1 MKQIYSAL
9 TYARITTFILAILL
23 ILGFTFSKIR
33 SEDETKRVSAVIL
46 TRMDVL
52 YVGVDNPITI
62 QCEGVHIDSLWP
74 MISGGSIRP
83 DSIPGSFIVRVD
95 RPGIC
100 TINLTIRRG
109 DQTKIMGTH
118 RFRSKRIP
126 DPVAYVNNMKFDGV
140 MLKEDLQKISGVFS
154 RMENFDFDFAFR
166 VMSFKMS
173 VQDSTGWKEFAAN
186 GPAITNEMR
195 NALKSVD
202 ENQKIIFHDIVS
214 SGPADEKR
222 KISPVVITVK

>member
-1 MKQIYSAL
+1 MNQTNSAL
-9 TYARITTFILAILL
+9 TYARNTTFILAILL
-23 ILGFTFSKIR
+23 VFGFTFSKLR
-33 SEDETKRVSAVIL
+33 SEAEPKRVSAVVL
-46 TRMDVL
+46 TRMNVF
-52 YVGVDNPITI
+52 YIGVDNPITI
-62 QCEGVHIDSLWP
+62 QCEGIHVDSLVP
-74 MISGGSIRP
+74 MISGGRISR
-83 DSIPGSFIVRVD
+83 DSIPGTYIVKVD
-95 RPGIC
+95 RPGNC
-100 TINLTIRRG
+100 TINLAIKRDG
-109 DQTKIMGTH
+109 QMKILASH
-118 RFRSKRIP
+118 NFRTKRIP
-126 DPVAYVNNMKFDGV
+126 DPVAYVNNLKYDGV
-140 MLKEDLQKISGVFS
+140 MLKEDLQIISGVFS

-195 NALKSVD
+195 NALKSVE